1 MIENLIVDLSK
12 TLKEMTENLDN
23 MLANIEEQR
32 QNIALVQGGFNVLNN
47 LKQQG
52 LDIYNTNTSSVALI
66 GEGSAQIGNDEY
78 YDPVNEFGEVEG
90 DI

>member
-12 TLKEMTENLDN
+12 TLKEMTENLEN
-23 MLANIEEQR
+23 MLSNIEEQR

-52 LDIYNTNTSSVALI
+52 LDIYNTSTSSVSLI
-66 GEGSAQIGNDEY
+66 GEESLQIGNDEY